1 MTADDVLE
9 ESQLTHYNAFVSL
22 IHTLLC
28 PSDIALTL
36 FIVCSRTICGW
47 LFNM

>member
-22 IHTLLC
+22 NNNSRGLVFLLY
-28 PSDIALTL
+28 TN
-36 FIVCSRTICGW
+36 VC
-47 LFNM
+47 LLLL